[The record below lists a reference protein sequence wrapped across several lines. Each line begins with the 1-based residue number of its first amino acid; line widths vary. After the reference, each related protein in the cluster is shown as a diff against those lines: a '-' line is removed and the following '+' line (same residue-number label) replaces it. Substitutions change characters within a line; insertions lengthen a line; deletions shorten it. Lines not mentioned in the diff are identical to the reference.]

1 MTTEQ
6 KQRIDRNRPAAR
18 AHITVHHQQ
27 HRSDA
32 FVSSRNPSI
41 RRIKDRSFNPVV
53 RTRIGNANTS
63 GRSLVLM
70 AAVLLLLVLQPMVLI
85 GAFSYQQQHTF
96 SSALRMLTLKEE
108 TTADSTMTAFPPL
121 EKHPHFIT
129 NNSDR
134 RVFPMSPEVE
144 SKWESIVPKPADLA
158 KSIFAA
164 GGNKRGGGRQM
175 RRGILGPDVTVQ
187 FDDPLD
193 GAKQLL
199 QGCGIT
205 PTEDGNNND
214 ATLQH
219 LASALRYFQDIVS
232 FKADGKRKCKARIVA
247 SRGPIGT
254 KCPRWHLDHVPVRQI
269 LSLVGP
275 GCVYIPESL
284 ASSRK
289 KMSDNAGAFVD
300 RKALNHIDI
309 DDTVMANRI
318 IVPNETGAVHAS
330 PGDAVVLM
338 GREWDTVDDDVVTSE
353 EVLHA
358 AAHKS
363 PSLSPFE
370 GRVLLTV
377 DLASDA

>member
-6 KQRIDRNRPAAR
+6 EQRIDRNASTAR
-18 AHITVHHQQ
+18 IPISLHHQQ
-27 HRSDA
+27 WHRNDA
-32 FVSSRNPSI
+32 FASPRNPSM
-41 RRIKDRSFNPVV
+41 RRIKDRSVNPVV
-53 RTRIGNANTS
+53 RTNMGNANVI

-70 AAVLLLLVLQPMVLI
+70 AAVLFLLKPTALVE
-85 GAFSYQQQHTF
+85 GFAYQQPHTF

-108 TTADSTMTAFPPL
+108 TEAGSALTGFPSL
-121 EKHPHFIT
+121 EKHPRFVT
-129 NNSDR
+129 NNSDK

-144 SKWESIVPKPADLA
+144 SKWESIVPKPAELA
-158 KSIFAA
+158 KSIFAV
-164 GGNKRGGGRQM
+164 GGNKRGGGRQI
-175 RRGILGPDVTVQ
+175 RRGILGPDVTVH

-193 GAKQLL
+193 GARQLL
-199 QGCGIT
+199 QGCGIA
-205 PTEDGNNND
+205 PTEDGNTDD

-219 LASALRYFQDIVS
+219 LASALSYFQGIVS

-247 SRGPIGT
+247 SRGPVGT

-289 KMSDNAGAFVD
+289 TTSDDVGSFVD
-300 RKALNHIDI
+300 RQALNHLDI
-309 DDTVMANRI
+309 EDTVMANRI
-318 IVPNETGAVHAS
+318 IVPNETGAVRAR
-330 PGDAVVLM
+330 PGEAVVLM
-338 GREWDTVDDDVVTSE
+338 GREWDTVGDDVVTSE